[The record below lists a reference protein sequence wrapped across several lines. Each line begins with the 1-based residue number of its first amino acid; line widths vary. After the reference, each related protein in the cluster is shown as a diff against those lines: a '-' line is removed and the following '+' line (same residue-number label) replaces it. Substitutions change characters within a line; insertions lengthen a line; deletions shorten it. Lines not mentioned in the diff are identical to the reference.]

1 MKINPNL
8 VDIYKKDTIKIS
20 KLQEEYIKWFDS
32 LQTRYPLSYYLTNQ
46 DIAYLYKCAMSP
58 ALNCNVK
65 EKYYLIGELM
75 RNRGFELIGGG
86 TNRRAYRC
94 TFEDLVIK
102 VATDQVGF
110 TSNLREYPNQN
121 VIKPFCTKI
130 FGTDYNGTVSMSEQ
144 FIPFKTVEEFQKYKQ
159 DIFDILYFKLRN
171 NDIGMEDI
179 GTRSFKNWGLRNGF
193 GPGMLDFPTMYV
205 LDPTKRFCRN
215 IVNGQMCG
223 GTLDY
228 DEGFN
233 VIVCSECG
241 RTHFARTLAKKDG
254 EDISKLLQAVGYQQ
268 RKNEKESFSM
278 KIKFVNLETGEVE
291 SVREVGGKSNFV
303 DPNRRKRSK
312 QVINLNEPQKN
323 NTKKKKEIKFKDV
336 IIGTLN
342 PETGEI
348 EDGTT
353 PKVKPE
359 FILDKPLMTTEKK
372 TYVGSNFITEDDI
385 EELINKDK
393 NVEDVINT
401 FDRLIVDT
409 TMNYEGNNDPNKV
422 MDIIDVINNNIK
434 GITHI
439 PREKA
444 ESMFKELSVATLDLD
459 YYEATSI
466 SDDTIMVSDNT
477 MIARLVQRIIRNP
490 EDNFTAFEH
499 LINTVKNSAAFF
511 ESVIGFFKTVL
522 EHFSYDTEEK
532 VGGEDYHYM
541 YKDVF
546 NIARKTIAYVFDDFL
561 YNIMLNGVSNS
572 FSGQL
577 VYNRNNAFVKLRD
590 CLKEMS
596 EAFNN
601 AEKASESTD
610 KTASIQLYRR
620 NDYAELYCFF
630 TKDDDNDNETELD
643 ASDDTEENTTD
654 SREDNEDISEEVSTE
669 DNKTDEEAEAEG
681 KTSSQDEISNMA
693 EKEETEEEISEKDA
707 DGTVENI
714 VDNVSS
720 SESSDDTSDSN
731 DEPVIPVRKNIELMP
746 ITTNTVEMFDIYS
759 KMSRKQRRKFEKDNK
774 KKRK

>member
-20 KLQEEYIKWFDS
+20 KLQEEYIKWYDS

-46 DIAYLYKCAMSP
+46 DIAYLYRCAISP

-65 EKYYLIGELM
+65 EKYHLIGELM

-110 TSNLREYPNQN
+110 TSNLREFPNQN

-130 FGTDYNGTVSMSEQ
+130 FGTDYNGVVSMSEQ
-144 FIPFKTVEEFQKYKQ
+144 FIPFKTVEEFQKYGQ

-171 NDIGMEDI
+171 NDIGMEDV

-241 RTHFARTLAKKDG
+241 RTHFVRTLAKKDG

-268 RKNEKESFSM
+268 RKSEKESFSM
-278 KIKFVNLETGEVE
+278 KIKLVNLETGEVE

-303 DPNRRKRSK
+303 DPNRRKRPK
-312 QVINLNEPQKN
+312 QVINLNEPQN

-336 IIGTLN
+336 IVGTLN

-353 PKVKPE
+353 LKVKPE
-359 FILDKPLMTTEKK
+359 FIFDKPVMTTEKK
-372 TYVGSNFITEDDI
+372 LYSSSYFIAEDEI
-385 EELINKDK
+385 EELIDNDK
-393 NVEDVINT
+393 KHSVEEVITT
-401 FDRLIVDT
+401 FDKLIVDT
-409 TMNYEGNNDPNKV
+409 TMNYEGNDTNNI
-422 MDIIDVINNNIK
+422 MDIIDVINNNIN
-434 GITHI
+434 GITRI

-444 ESMFKELSVATLDLD
+444 ESMFKELSVATLDLS

-477 MIARLVQRIIRNP
+477 MIARLIQRIIRNS

-522 EHFSYDTEEK
+522 EHFSYNIDEK

-546 NIARKTIAYVFDDFL
+546 NIARKAIAYVFDDFL

-610 KTASIQLYRR
+610 KTASVQLYRR

-630 TKDDDNDNETELD
+630 TEEDDNETKLD
-643 ASDDTEENTTD
+643 VSDDTE
-654 SREDNEDISEEVSTE
+654 DNEDVSEEVSIE
-669 DNKTDEEAEAEG
+669 YNKT
-681 KTSSQDEISNMA
+681 
-693 EKEETEEEISEKDA
+693 
-707 DGTVENI
+707 VE
-714 VDNVSS
+714 S
-720 SESSDDTSDSN
+720 
-731 DEPVIPVRKNIELMP
+731 MP
-746 ITTNTVEMFDIYS
+746 INTTGMLESHN
-759 KMSRKQRRKFEKDNK
+759 KMSRKQRRKFEKDNR

>member
-20 KLQEEYIKWFDS
+20 KLQEEYIKWYDS

-46 DIAYLYKCAMSP
+46 DIAYLYRCAMSP
-58 ALNCNVK
+58 ALNCDVK
-65 EKYYLIGELM
+65 EKYHLIGELM

-102 VATDQVGF
+102 IATDQVGF
-110 TSNLREYPNQN
+110 TSNLREFPNQN

-130 FGTDYNGTVSMSEQ
+130 FGTDYNGVVSMSEQ
-144 FIPFKTVEEFQKYKQ
+144 FIPFKTVEEFQKYSQ

-171 NDIGMEDI
+171 NDIGMEDV

-205 LDPTKRFCRN
+205 LDPTKKFCRN

-241 RTHFARTLAKKDG
+241 RTHFVRTLAKKDG

-268 RKNEKESFSM
+268 RKNEKESFRM
-278 KIKFVNLETGEVE
+278 KIKLVNLETGEVE
-291 SVREVGGKSNFV
+291 SVREVGGKSSFV
-303 DPNRRKRSK
+303 DPNRRKRPK
-312 QVINLNEPQKN
+312 QVINLNEPQK

-336 IIGTLN
+336 IVGTLN

-353 PKVKPE
+353 TKIKSEEPV
-359 FILDKPLMTTEKK
+359 MTTDNKPY
-372 TYVGSNFITEDDI
+372 TGSSFITEDEI
-385 EELINKDK
+385 EALIDNNKK
-393 NVEDVINT
+393 HSVEEVINT

-409 TMNYEGNNDPNKV
+409 TMNYEGNNDPNNV
-422 MDIIDVINNNIK
+422 MDIIDVINNNIN
-434 GITHI
+434 GITRI
-439 PREKA
+439 PREKT
-444 ESMFKELSVATLDLD
+444 ESMFKELSVATLDLN
-459 YYEATSI
+459 YNEATSV
-466 SDDTIMVSDNT
+466 SDDTIKVSNNT

-490 EDNFTAFEH
+490 EDNFAAFER

-522 EHFSYDTEEK
+522 EHFSYATEEK

-546 NIARKTIAYVFDDFL
+546 NIARKAIAYVFDDFL

-610 KTASIQLYRR
+610 KTASVQLYRR
-620 NDYAELYCFF
+620 NDYAALYCFF
-630 TKDDDNDNETELD
+630 TTKDDDNDNKTELD
-643 ASDDTEENTTD
+643 ASDDTEENSVD
-654 SREDNEDISEEVSTE
+654 SGEDNKDISQEVSTE
-669 DNKTDEEAEAEG
+669 DRKTNEGVEAEG
-681 KTSSQDEISNMA
+681 NSTVQEEIRNVA
-693 EKEETEEEISEKDA
+693 EKRETEEKISEKDA
-707 DGTVENI
+707 NGKVENN

-720 SESSDDTSDSN
+720 SKHSN
-731 DEPVIPVRKNIELMP
+731 DISHSNNESVQVKKKAEHMH
-746 ITTNTVEMFDIYS
+746 TNTDEIDSYN
-759 KMSRKQRRKFEKDNK
+759 KMSRKQKRKFEKGGK

>member
-46 DIAYLYKCAMSP
+46 DIAYLYRCAMSA
-58 ALNCNVK
+58 ALNCDVK
-65 EKYYLIGELM
+65 EKYHLIGELM
-75 RNRGFELIGGG
+75 KNRGFELIGGG

-102 VATDQVGF
+102 IATDQVGF

-130 FGTDYNGTVSMSEQ
+130 FGTDYNGVVSMSEQ

-171 NDIGMEDI
+171 NDIGMEDV

-268 RKNEKESFSM
+268 RKSEKESFSM

-323 NTKKKKEIKFKDV
+323 TKKKKEIKFKDV
-336 IIGTLN
+336 IVGTLN

-353 PKVKPE
+353 LKVKSE
-359 FILDKPLMTTEKK
+359 FIFDKPVITTEKK
-372 TYVGSNFITEDDI
+372 PYISSYFVAEDEI
-385 EELINKDK
+385 EELIDNDK
-393 NVEDVINT
+393 KHSVEEVINT
-401 FDRLIVDT
+401 FDKFIVDT
-409 TMNYEGNNDPNKV
+409 TMNYEGNDPNNV
-422 MDIIDVINNNIK
+422 MDIIDVINNNIRS
-434 GITHI
+434 ITHI

-444 ESMFKELSVATLDLD
+444 ESMFKELSVATLDLN

-490 EDNFTAFEH
+490 EDNFAAFER

-572 FSGQL
+572 FSGCL

-610 KTASIQLYRR
+610 KTASVQLYRR

-630 TKDDDNDNETELD
+630 TEEDDDNDNETKLD
-643 ASDDTEENTTD
+643 VSNDTEENTTY
-654 SREDNEDISEEVSTE
+654 SSE
-669 DNKTDEEAEAEG
+669 DNKTDEETTTEG
-681 KTSSQDEISNMA
+681 NSTVQEEIPNVA
-693 EKEETEEEISEKDA
+693 EKEETEEKIFEKDA
-707 DGTVENI
+707 FENADRTMENI
-714 VDNVSS
+714 MDNVSIF
-720 SESSDDTSDSN
+720 ESSDDTSSDNESVITVRRKV
-731 DEPVIPVRKNIELMP
+731 EPTP
-746 ITTNTVEMFDIYS
+746 IITAGMFESYN

>member
-20 KLQEEYIKWFDS
+20 KLQEEYIKWYDS

-46 DIAYLYKCAMSP
+46 DIAYLYRCAMSP

-65 EKYYLIGELM
+65 EKYHLIGELM

-102 VATDQVGF
+102 IATDQVGF

-130 FGTDYNGTVSMSEQ
+130 FGTDYNGVVSMSEQ
-144 FIPFKTVEEFQKYKQ
+144 FIPFKTVEEFQKYSQ

-171 NDIGMEDI
+171 NDIGMEDV

-228 DEGFN
+228 DDGFN

-241 RTHFARTLAKKDG
+241 RTHFSRTLAKKDG

-278 KIKFVNLETGEVE
+278 KIKLVNLETGEVE

-303 DPNRRKRSK
+303 DPNRRRKPK
-312 QVINLNEPQKN
+312 QVINLNEPQN
-323 NTKKKKEIKFKDV
+323 NSKKKKEIKFKDV
-336 IIGTLN
+336 IVGTLN

-353 PKVKPE
+353 LKVKPE
-359 FILDKPLMTTEKK
+359 FIFDKPVMTTEKK
-372 TYVGSNFITEDDI
+372 PYISSYFIAEDEL
-385 EELINKDK
+385 EELVNKDK
-393 NVEDVINT
+393 KHSVEEVINT
-401 FDRLIVDT
+401 FDKLIVDT
-409 TMNYEGNNDPNKV
+409 TMNYEGNNDPNNV
-422 MDIIDVINNNIK
+422 MDIIDVINNNIN
-434 GITHI
+434 GTTHI

-444 ESMFKELSVATLDLD
+444 DSMFKELSVATLDIDTL
-459 YYEATSI
+459 I
-466 SDDTIMVSDNT
+466 SDNTIMTFNNT

-490 EDNFTAFEH
+490 EDNFTAFYH
-499 LINTVKNSAAFF
+499 LINTVKNSASFF

-522 EHFSYDTEEK
+522 EHFSYDIDEK
-532 VGGEDYHYM
+532 VKDEDFHYM
-541 YKDVF
+541 YRDVF
-546 NIARKTIAYVFDDFL
+546 NVARKAIAYVFDDFL

-596 EAFNN
+596 EIFNN
-601 AEKASESTD
+601 AEKASVSTD
-610 KTASIQLYRR
+610 KTAHIQLYRS
-620 NDYAELYCFF
+620 NDYAEIRCFF
-630 TKDDDNDNETELD
+630 IKEYDNDNETELD
-643 ASDDTEENTTD
+643 TSDDTEENSID
-654 SREDNEDISEEVSTE
+654 SSEDNEDISEEISTE
-669 DNKTDEEAEAEG
+669 DIETDEEDEAER
-681 KTSSQDEISNMA
+681 KTASEEEISNVA
-693 EKEETEEEISEKDA
+693 EEEETEEKVSEKDA
-707 DGTVENI
+707 DGTVENNM
-714 VDNVSS
+714 DNISNH
-720 SESSDDTSDSN
+720 ESSDDTSYSD
-731 DEPVIPVRKNIELMP
+731 DESVIPVRNKVKHTP
-746 ITTNTVEMFDIYS
+746 TNTDGMINSYN
-759 KMSRKQRRKFEKDNK
+759 KMSRKQRRKFEKGGK
-774 KKRK
+774 KKHK

>member
-20 KLQEEYIKWFDS
+20 KLQEEYIKWYDS

-46 DIAYLYKCAMSP
+46 DIAYLYRCAMSP

-65 EKYYLIGELM
+65 EKYSLISELM

-102 VATDQVGF
+102 IATDQVGF

-130 FGTDYNGTVSMSEQ
+130 FGTDYNGVVSMSEQ
-144 FIPFKTVEEFQKYKQ
+144 FIPFKTVEEFQKYSQ

-171 NDIGMEDI
+171 NDIGMEDV

-205 LDPTKRFCRN
+205 LDPTKKFCRN

-241 RTHFARTLAKKDG
+241 RTHFVRTLAKKDG

-268 RKNEKESFSM
+268 RKNEKESFNM
-278 KIKFVNLETGEVE
+278 KIKLVNLETGEVE

-303 DPNRRKRSK
+303 DPNRRKRPK
-312 QVINLNEPQKN
+312 QVINLNEPQTD

-336 IIGTLN
+336 VIGTLN

-359 FILDKPLMTTEKK
+359 FIFDKLEMTTEKK
-372 TYVGSNFITEDDI
+372 PYESSYFITEDEI
-385 EELINKDK
+385 EELVDNDK
-393 NVEDVINT
+393 KHSVEEVINT
-401 FDRLIVDT
+401 FDKLIVDT
-409 TMNYEGNNDPNKV
+409 TMNYEGNDDPHNV
-422 MDIIDVINNNIK
+422 MNIIDVINNNIN
-434 GITHI
+434 GTVYI

-444 ESMFKELSVATLDLD
+444 ESMFKELSVATLGLN
-459 YYEATSI
+459 YEHTSI
-466 SDDTIMVSDNT
+466 SDDTIKFSNNT
-477 MIARLVQRIIRNP
+477 MIARLVKRIIRNP
-490 EDNFTAFEH
+490 EDNFTAFYH
-499 LINTVKNSAAFF
+499 LINTIKNSAAFF

-522 EHFSYDTEEK
+522 EHFSYDIEEK

-546 NIARKTIAYVFDDFL
+546 DIARKAIAYVFDDFL
-561 YNIMLNGVSNS
+561 YNIMLNGISNS

-601 AEKASESTD
+601 ADKASESTD
-610 KTASIQLYRR
+610 RTTSIQLYRR
-620 NDYAELYCFF
+620 NDYAELYCF
-630 TKDDDNDNETELD
+630 TTEDDDNDNEIELD
-643 ASDDTEENTTD
+643 TSDDVEESTTD
-654 SREDNEDISEEVSTE
+654 SSEDIEDISEEVSTE
-669 DNKTDEEAEAEG
+669 DNETDEEAETEG
-681 KTSSQDEISNMA
+681 KTASEEEIPNVA
-693 EKEETEEEISEKDA
+693 EKEETEEKISEKDA
-707 DGTVENI
+707 DGTVENS

-720 SESSDDTSDSN
+720 SESSDDTSYSNNEPAIMIDSYN
-731 DEPVIPVRKNIELMP
+731 
-746 ITTNTVEMFDIYS
+746 
-759 KMSRKQRRKFEKDNK
+759 KMSRKQK
-774 KKRK
+774 KKFGKGNSKKKHK

>member
-20 KLQEEYIKWFDS
+20 KLQEEYIKWYDS

-58 ALNCNVK
+58 ALNCDVK
-65 EKYYLIGELM
+65 EKYHLIGELM

-102 VATDQVGF
+102 IATDQVGF
-110 TSNLREYPNQN
+110 TSNLREFPNQN

-130 FGTDYNGTVSMSEQ
+130 FGTDYNGVVSMSEQ
-144 FIPFKTVEEFQKYKQ
+144 FIPFKVVEEFQNYSQ

-171 NDIGMEDI
+171 NDIGMEDV

-241 RTHFARTLAKKDG
+241 RTHFVRTLAKKDG

-268 RKNEKESFSM
+268 RKSEKESFSM
-278 KIKFVNLETGEVE
+278 KIKLVNLETGEVE
-291 SVREVGGKSNFV
+291 SIREVGGKSNFV
-303 DPNRRKRSK
+303 DPNRRKRPK
-312 QVINLNEPQKN
+312 QVINLNEPQK

-336 IIGTLN
+336 IVGTLN

-348 EDGTT
+348 EDGATH
-353 PKVKPE
+353 KIEPE
-359 FILDKPLMTTEKK
+359 VILEPVSTTEKK
-372 TYVGSNFITEDDI
+372 PYIGSYIIAEDEI
-385 EELINKDK
+385 EELIDKDK
-393 NVEDVINT
+393 KHSVEEVINT
-401 FDRLIVDT
+401 FDKLIVDT

-422 MDIIDVINNNIK
+422 MDIIDVINNNIR

-466 SDDTIMVSDNT
+466 SDDTIIVSNNT

-546 NIARKTIAYVFDDFL
+546 NIARKAIAYVFDDFL

-610 KTASIQLYRR
+610 KTASVQLYRR
-620 NDYAELYCFF
+620 NDYAELCCFF
-630 TKDDDNDNETELD
+630 TTE
-643 ASDDTEENTTD
+643 
-654 SREDNEDISEEVSTE
+654 
-669 DNKTDEEAEAEG
+669 
-681 KTSSQDEISNMA
+681 
-693 EKEETEEEISEKDA
+693 EETEEEIPEKDA
-707 DGTVENI
+707 DKTVENI

-731 DEPVIPVRKNIELMP
+731 DEPIIPVKKKIELAL
-746 ITTNTVEMFDIYS
+746 NTAGMFDNYS
-759 KMSRKQRRKFEKDNK
+759 KMSRKQRRKFEKENK

>member
-46 DIAYLYKCAMSP
+46 DIAYLYRCAMSP
-58 ALNCNVK
+58 ALNCDVK
-65 EKYYLIGELM
+65 EKYHLIGELM

-102 VATDQVGF
+102 IATDQVGF

-130 FGTDYNGTVSMSEQ
+130 FGTDYNGVVSMSEQ
-144 FIPFKTVEEFQKYKQ
+144 FIPFKTVEEFQKYSQ

-171 NDIGMEDI
+171 NDIGMEDV

-241 RTHFARTLAKKDG
+241 RTHFVRTLAKKDG

-268 RKNEKESFSM
+268 RKSEKESFSM
-278 KIKFVNLETGEVE
+278 KIKLVNLETGEVE

-303 DPNRRKRSK
+303 DPNRRKRPR
-312 QVINLNEPQKN
+312 QVINLNEPQK

-336 IIGTLN
+336 IVGTLN

-348 EDGTT
+348 EDGTA
-353 PKVKPE
+353 PKIETKEEPV
-359 FILDKPLMTTEKK
+359 MTTEKK
-372 TYVGSNFITEDDI
+372 PIITEDEI
-385 EELINKDK
+385 ENLIDKDK
-393 NVEDVINT
+393 KHSVEEVINT

-409 TMNYEGNNDPNKV
+409 TMNYEGNNDPNNV
-422 MDIIDVINNNIK
+422 MDIINVINNNIN
-434 GITHI
+434 GITSI
-439 PREKA
+439 PKEKT
-444 ESMFKELSVATLDLD
+444 ESMFKELSVATLDLN

-466 SDDTIMVSDNT
+466 SDDTIRISNNT

-490 EDNFTAFEH
+490 EDNFAAFER

-522 EHFSYDTEEK
+522 EHFSYDIEEK

-546 NIARKTIAYVFDDFL
+546 NIARKAIAYVFDDFL

-577 VYNRNNAFVKLRD
+577 VYNRNNAFIKLRD

-610 KTASIQLYRR
+610 KTASVQLYRR

-630 TKDDDNDNETELD
+630 TEEDDDNDNESELD
-643 ASDDTEENTTD
+643 ASDDTEENTTY
-654 SREDNEDISEEVSTE
+654 SSEDNEDISEEVSTE
-669 DNKTDEEAEAEG
+669 NSETDEEVETEG
-681 KTSSQDEISNMA
+681 NSTVQEEISNVA
-693 EKEETEEEISEKDA
+693 EEEETEEEIPEKDA

-720 SESSDDTSDSN
+720 SESSDNTSDSN
-731 DEPVIPVRKNIELMP
+731 DEPDIPVRKKVVEHMP
-746 ITTNTVEMFDIYS
+746 TNTDEIDSYN

>member
-20 KLQEEYIKWFDS
+20 KLQEEYIKWYDS

-46 DIAYLYKCAMSP
+46 DIAYLYRCAMSP

-130 FGTDYNGTVSMSEQ
+130 FGTDYNGVVSMSEQ
-144 FIPFKTVEEFQKYKQ
+144 FIPFKTVEEFQKYSQ

-171 NDIGMEDI
+171 NDIGMEDV

-241 RTHFARTLAKKDG
+241 RTHFVRTLAKKDG

-268 RKNEKESFSM
+268 RKSEKESFSM
-278 KIKFVNLETGEVE
+278 KIKLVNLKTGEVE

-303 DPNRRKRSK
+303 DPNRRKRPK

-323 NTKKKKEIKFKDV
+323 DTKTKKEIKFKDV
-336 IIGTLN
+336 IVGTLN

-348 EDGTT
+348 ENGTNNL
-353 PKVKPE
+353 KIKPE
-359 FILDKPLMTTEKK
+359 FIFDKPVITTEKK
-372 TYVGSNFITEDDI
+372 PYISSYFIAEDEI
-385 EELINKDK
+385 EELIDNDK
-393 NVEDVINT
+393 KHSVEEVINT
-401 FDRLIVDT
+401 FDKLIVET
-409 TMNYEGNNDPNKV
+409 TMNYEGNNDPNNV
-422 MDIIDVINNNIK
+422 LDIIDVINNNIN

-444 ESMFKELSVATLDLD
+444 ESMFKELSVATLDLN

-466 SDDTIMVSDNT
+466 SDDTIMVSNNT

-490 EDNFTAFEH
+490 KDNFTAFER

-522 EHFSYDTEEK
+522 EHFSYDIEEK

-546 NIARKTIAYVFDDFL
+546 NIARKAIAYVFDDFL

-601 AEKASESTD
+601 AEKASKSTD
-610 KTASIQLYRR
+610 KTESIRIYRR

-630 TKDDDNDNETELD
+630 TNDGNDNETKLD
-643 ASDDTEENTTD
+643 ASDDTEENTADSSEDSKTD
-654 SREDNEDISEEVSTE
+654 SEL
-669 DNKTDEEAEAEG
+669 
-681 KTSSQDEISNMA
+681 
-693 EKEETEEEISEKDA
+693 
-707 DGTVENI
+707 
-714 VDNVSS
+714 
-720 SESSDDTSDSN
+720 
-731 DEPVIPVRKNIELMP
+731 VIPVPVKKTIELIP
-746 ITTNTVEMFDIYS
+746 VDAIEMFDNYN
-759 KMSRKQRRKFEKDNK
+759 KMSRKQRRKFNKDNR

>member
-20 KLQEEYIKWFDS
+20 KLQEEYIKWYDS

-46 DIAYLYKCAMSP
+46 DIAYLYRCAMSP
-58 ALNCNVK
+58 SLNCDVK
-65 EKYYLIGELM
+65 EKYHLIGELM

-102 VATDQVGF
+102 IATDQVGF

-130 FGTDYNGTVSMSEQ
+130 FGTDYNGVVSMSEQ
-144 FIPFKTVEEFQKYKQ
+144 FIPFKTVEEFQKYSQ

-171 NDIGMEDI
+171 NDIGMEDV

-241 RTHFARTLAKKDG
+241 RTHFARTLANKDG

-268 RKNEKESFSM
+268 RKSEKESFSM
-278 KIKFVNLETGEVE
+278 KIKLVNLETGEVE

-303 DPNRRKRSK
+303 DPNRRKRPK
-312 QVINLNEPQKN
+312 QVINLNEPQK

-336 IIGTLN
+336 ILGTLN
-342 PETGEI
+342 PETGEV

-353 PKVKPE
+353 LKVKPE
-359 FILDKPLMTTEKK
+359 FIFDKPVMTTEK
-372 TYVGSNFITEDDI
+372 TPYIGSYCVAEDKI
-385 EELINKDK
+385 EELIDKDK
-393 NVEDVINT
+393 KHSVEEVINT

-409 TMNYEGNNDPNKV
+409 TMNYEGNDDPNNV
-422 MDIIDVINNNIK
+422 MDIIDVINNNIN

-444 ESMFKELSVATLDLD
+444 ESMFKELSVATLNLS
-459 YYEATSI
+459 YYETTFV
-466 SDDTIMVSDNT
+466 SDDTIMFSNNT
-477 MIARLVQRIIRNP
+477 MIARLVRKIIKNP

-499 LINTVKNSAAFF
+499 LVNTVKNSAAFF

-522 EHFSYDTEEK
+522 EHFSYNIEEK

-546 NIARKTIAYVFDDFL
+546 NIARKAIAYVFDDFL

-572 FSGQL
+572 FSGRL

-601 AEKASESTD
+601 AEKASGSTD
-610 KTASIQLYRR
+610 KTASIRLYRR

-630 TKDDDNDNETELD
+630 TKGDDNDNETELD

-654 SREDNEDISEEVSTE
+654 SSEDNEDISEEVSTE
-669 DNKTDEEAEAEG
+669 DIKTDEEVETEGNSTVQEEIPNVAEE
-681 KTSSQDEISNMA
+681 
-693 EKEETEEEISEKDA
+693 EETEEKISEKNE
-707 DGTVENI
+707 DGTMENI

-720 SESSDDTSDSN
+720 SESSDDTSDSYN
-731 DEPVIPVRKNIELMP
+731 ESMS
-746 ITTNTVEMFDIYS
+746 TNTDGMIDSYN
-759 KMSRKQRRKFEKDNK
+759 KMSRKQRRKFGKGNK
-774 KKRK
+774 KNHK

>member
-8 VDIYKKDTIKIS
+8 VDIYRKDTIKIS
-20 KLQEEYIKWFDS
+20 KLQEEYIKWYDS

-46 DIAYLYKCAMSP
+46 DIAYLYRCAMSP
-58 ALNCNVK
+58 SLNCDVK
-65 EKYYLIGELM
+65 EKYHLIGELM

-102 VATDQVGF
+102 IATDQVGF

-130 FGTDYNGTVSMSEQ
+130 FGTDYNGVVSMSEQ
-144 FIPFKTVEEFQKYKQ
+144 FIPFKTVEEFQKYSQ

-171 NDIGMEDI
+171 NDIGMEDV

-241 RTHFARTLAKKDG
+241 RTHFVRTLAKKDG

-268 RKNEKESFSM
+268 RKSEKESFSM
-278 KIKFVNLETGEVE
+278 KIKLVNLETGEVE

-303 DPNRRKRSK
+303 DPNRRKRPK
-312 QVINLNEPQKN
+312 QVINLNEPQK
-323 NTKKKKEIKFKDV
+323 TKKKKEIKFKDV
-336 IIGTLN
+336 VIGTLN

-348 EDGTT
+348 EDGATL
-353 PKVKPE
+353 KVKPE
-359 FILDKPLMTTEKK
+359 FIFDKPVMTTEKK
-372 TYVGSNFITEDDI
+372 PYIGSYCIAEDEI
-385 EELINKDK
+385 EELIDK
-393 NVEDVINT
+393 NKKHSVEEVINT
-401 FDRLIVDT
+401 FDKLIVDT
-409 TMNYEGNNDPNKV
+409 TMNYEGNNDPNNV
-422 MDIIDVINNNIK
+422 MDIIDVINNNIN

-459 YYEATSI
+459 YYGATSI

-546 NIARKTIAYVFDDFL
+546 NIARKAIAYVFDDFL

-572 FSGQL
+572 FSGHL

-630 TKDDDNDNETELD
+630 TTEDDDNDNETELD
-643 ASDDTEENTTD
+643 ASDDTEENTTY
-654 SREDNEDISEEVSTE
+654 SSEDNEDISEEVSTE
-669 DNKTDEEAEAEG
+669 NSETDEEVETEG
-681 KTSSQDEISNMA
+681 NSTVQEEISNVA
-693 EKEETEEEISEKDA
+693 EEEEVEEEIPEKDA

-720 SESSDDTSDSN
+720 TDTSDSN
-731 DEPVIPVRKNIELMP
+731 DEPVIPVRKKIELMS
-746 ITTNTVEMFDIYS
+746 TNTAGMFDSYN
-759 KMSRKQRRKFEKDNK
+759 KMSRKQRRKFEKGNK